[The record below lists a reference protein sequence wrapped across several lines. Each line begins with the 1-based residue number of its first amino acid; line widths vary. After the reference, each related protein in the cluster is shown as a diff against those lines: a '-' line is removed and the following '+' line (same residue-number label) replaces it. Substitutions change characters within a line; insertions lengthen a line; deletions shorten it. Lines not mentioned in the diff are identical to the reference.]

1 MKTLYL
7 ECKMGAAGDMLTAAL
22 LELIPDA
29 DDFIRELNQL
39 SIPGIFVS
47 REKVMKCGIQGSHV
61 SVLTK
66 GVEEDEIVNTVRISE
81 MQEAGAYTGHACEHV
96 HESSH
101 EHMHEGEN
109 GHAHEYSHE
118 REHSHEHEGSHEHEH
133 SHDQHSHN
141 HQHFNL
147 EHIRKIVE
155 VMPVSD
161 KVKTDILAVYH
172 MIGEAESFAHGRPV
186 EHIHFH
192 EVGSMDAIMDVTA
205 VCLLMEKIA
214 PENTVISPVN
224 IGGGMVKCAHGILP
238 VPAPATAHILKGLPI
253 YGGEIQTE
261 LCTPTGAALLKYF
274 GNSFGPMPLM
284 CVEKIGYGMGK
295 KEFKAA
301 NCLRAFLGEAKEKG
315 V

>member
-66 GVEEDEIVNTVRISE
+66 GVEEDEIVNTVRIPE
-81 MQEAGAYTGHACEHV
+81 MQEAGVHTGHACEH
-96 HESSH
+96 E
-101 EHMHEGEN
+101 
-109 GHAHEYSHE
+109 HAHEN
-118 REHSHEHEGSHEHEH
+118 SHEHEHRHEHEH
-133 SHDQHSHN
+133 SHEQEHSHDHEESMHVHDQHRHN

-155 VMPVSD
+155 AMPVSD

-172 MIGEAESFAHGRPV
+172 MIGVAESFAHGRPV

-214 PENTVISPVN
+214 PDNIVVSPINV
-224 IGGGMVKCAHGILP
+224 GGGMVKCAHGILP

-253 YGGEIQTE
+253 YGGEIPTE

-295 KEFKAA
+295 KEFKVA
-301 NCLRAFLGEAKEKG
+301 NCLRAFLGEAQEKG